1 MAYQVV
7 NEEFQIYS
15 CSIADLTLKQ
25 TSGILKQWEDGANIG
40 QLTMFYEPNTE
51 RLVINRDRK
60 DYELYLEIAERFM
73 GASERNREKVLNH
86 NSGAIINELNVLNDC
101 VKDRAFKQEVKRIY
115 ENAVPNEYSDTLERL
130 YKREPGCFGHSLAF
144 IYGMMCGKREERAKK
159 KNKKMEDKQLTPE
172 LEAIAESCTNSK
184 PEALLLLKKIAVNLQ
199 E

>member
-25 TSGILKQWEDGANIG
+25 TSGILSQWEDSANIG

-60 DYELYLEIAERFM
+60 NYELYLEIAERFM
-73 GASERNREKVLNH
+73 GASERNREKVLSH
-86 NSGAIINELNVLNDC
+86 KSGAIIEELNVLNGC

-115 ENAVPNEYSDTLERL
+115 KHTVPDEYSVTLERL

-159 KNKKMEDKQLTPE
+159 KDKKVDDKQLTPE
-172 LEAIAESCTNSK
+172 LEAIVESCTNLK
-184 PEALLLLKKIAVNLQ
+184 PEALSLLKNIAIRLQ